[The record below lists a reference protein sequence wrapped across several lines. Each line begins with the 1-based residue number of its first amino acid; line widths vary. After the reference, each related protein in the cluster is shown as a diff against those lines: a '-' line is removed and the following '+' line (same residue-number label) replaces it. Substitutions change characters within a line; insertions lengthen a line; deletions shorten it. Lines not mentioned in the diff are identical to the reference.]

1 MRNIDV
7 YFLTLASLC
16 LVVSVSLGLGM
27 GFAQDFSLGHLH
39 SHLNLVG
46 WASMALFGLTY
57 RAYPDLAES
66 RLAKAHFLIS
76 APSGLAFPAGIY
88 VLIVHGQPAPAVVAA
103 IVWLIGAVLFCAIL
117 TRLAFAKS
125 RA

>member
-16 LVVSVSLGLGM
+16 LVLSVSLGLGM

-46 WASMALFGLTY
+46 WASTALFGLTY
-57 RAYPDLAES
+57 RAYPVLAES

-76 APSGLAFPAGIY
+76 APSGLMFPAGIY
-88 VLIVHGQPAPAVVAA
+88 VLIVHGQPVPAVVAA
-103 IVWLIGAVLFCAIL
+103 IVWLVGTALFCISL
-117 TRLAFAKS
+117 VRLAVEKS
-125 RA
+125 RG